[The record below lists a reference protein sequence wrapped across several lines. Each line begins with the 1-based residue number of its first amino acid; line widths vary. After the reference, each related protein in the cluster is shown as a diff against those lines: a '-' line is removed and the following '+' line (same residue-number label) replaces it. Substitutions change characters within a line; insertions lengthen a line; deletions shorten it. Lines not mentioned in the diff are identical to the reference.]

1 MLYKAWDLQK
11 LNLKKC
17 EDTVIGVAQLGIK
30 GISGGER
37 RRLAF
42 ASEVIN
48 IKIF

>member
-17 EDTVIGVAQLGIK
+17 EDTVIGVDQLGIK
-30 GISGGER
+30 CISCGER
-37 RRLAF
+37 IRLAF
-42 ASEVIN
+42 AYEVIN